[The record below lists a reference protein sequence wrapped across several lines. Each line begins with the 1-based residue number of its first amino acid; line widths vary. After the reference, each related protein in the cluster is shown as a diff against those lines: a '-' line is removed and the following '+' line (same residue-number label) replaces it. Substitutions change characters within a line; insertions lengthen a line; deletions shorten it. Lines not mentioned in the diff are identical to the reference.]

1 MNTDKRKLTD
11 NQVQRL
17 IAEYSS
23 TKDVKVKEKIVL
35 QYKNLVE
42 SIARRFAG
50 SGEPLEDLVQEGYI
64 GLVTAADLYDSDK
77 GVKFSTY
84 ATHFI
89 IGQIKH
95 SLRDR
100 GKIIKEPAWLQELNH
115 RMTRVIDSLY
125 QELNRVPTEAEIA
138 QIMHVPEEM
147 VVELLTTREV
157 FKVASLDSEQDDSS
171 QSSGPEVDR
180 VKDDKCDMFQLPVE
194 DKIVL
199 ETAVNKLKIIEQ
211 KVIQEFYYTG
221 LTQTEIAKKLG
232 ISCNYVSHILR
243 SGTKKLRRI
252 LTTEELMEVQMQL
265 QLASRRAEAIA
276 AEVDATVIDN
286 LTGLYNR
293 SYMEERLQEELTR
306 AARGKEEV
314 AFAMVS
320 ITGLE
325 EIGRKLGTM
334 RRDDAICEFG
344 RMLRDNVRRCDIVG
358 RMDEWEFAL
367 ILNHTGAQAS
377 VVCERVGKAMRKLYL
392 DIGVLSAEFECRM
405 AFSVYPADASGAR
418 EMIDIA
424 RARTASIDP
433 FPWEEAA

>member
-1 MNTDKRKLTD
+1 MHTDKKKLTD
-11 NQVQRL
+11 YKVQQL
-17 IAEYSS
+17 IAEYSA
-23 TKDVKVKEKIVL
+23 TKDARLKEKIVL

-50 SGEPLEDLVQEGYI
+50 SGEPIEDLIQEGYI
-64 GLVTAADLYDSDK
+64 GLITAADLYDSEK

-115 RMTRVIDSLY
+115 RMTKVIDSLY
-125 QELNRVPTEAEIA
+125 QELNRIPTEAEIA
-138 QIMHVPEEM
+138 QIMHVPEDM
-147 VVELLTTREV
+147 IAELLTTREI
-157 FKVASLDSEQDDSS
+157 FKVSSLDSEQDDSN
-171 QSSGPEVDR
+171 QSSGSEVDR
-180 VKDDKCDMFQLPVE
+180 LKDEKCDVFQLPLE

-199 ETAVNKLKIIEQ
+199 ETAVNKLKIVEQ

-252 LTTEELMEVQMQL
+252 LTTDELMEVQMQL

-276 AEVDATVIDN
+276 AEIDASVIDN

-293 SYMEERLQEELTR
+293 SYMRERLQEELTR
-306 AARGKEEV
+306 GARAKNEL
-314 AFAMVS
+314 AFAIVRVS
-320 ITGLE
+320 GLE
-325 EIGRKLGTM
+325 EISRKYGTM
-334 RRDDAICEFG
+334 RRDDAICQFG
-344 RMLRDNVRRCDIVG
+344 RLLRDNVRRCDIVG
-358 RMDEWEFAL
+358 RMDDWEFGL
-367 ILNHTGAQAS
+367 ILNHTGMQAS
-377 VVCERVGKAMRKLYL
+377 VVCERVQKAMRQLIV
-392 DIGVLSAEFECRM
+392 DTGTMTFECRM
-405 AFSVYPADASGAR
+405 SFSVYPADSSSAKQLIELAR
-418 EMIDIA
+418 
-424 RARTASIDP
+424 RRTNDMPP
-433 FPWEEAA
+433 FQLEEAA